1 MVYEHDLW
9 SKKVTQKE
17 QFPNKLGTRN
27 DGDNFLIKARR
38 PSQQLLVT
46 QILFIIYV
54 AKYKNLHNKMLK
66 NKPNI
71 PVHCGQQ

>member
-1 MVYEHDLW
+1 MME
-9 SKKVTQKE
+9 
-17 QFPNKLGTRN
+17 
-27 DGDNFLIKARR
+27 IKARR